1 MGVAAI
7 AEAAGI
13 NRQTVLADI
22 ASGLLP
28 AMKIGNA
35 FWVRGAHAKL
45 YIEARREY
53 FQHQRAAQACLEGF
67 RAAMQKR
74 TTKRSPRRRG

>member
-7 AEAAGI
+7 AAAADI
-13 NRQTVLADI
+13 NKQTVLADI

-28 AMKIGNA
+28 AKKIGNA

-53 FQHQRAAQACLEGF
+53 FQHQRAAQAALEGF
-67 RAAMQKR
+67 RKAMAKR
-74 TTKRSPRRRG
+74 PVRRSPRRRG